1 MIFAGRIPDAFTA
14 QRCFRPTMSLWRSA
28 KRAEREESWDLS
40 RAFLRATPLPGQ
52 TWFSVYWEPL
62 WAELEETG
70 MTVGFHECTNSGH
83 YPHLERFGIGNRLLR
98 HVCTHVTGQMVT
110 MVDMILGGV
119 LERFP
124 AAESRVSGMQ
134 LRLGAVMAPA
144 HGPPLGAAG
153 QK

>member
-1 MIFAGRIPDAFTA
+1 M
-14 QRCFRPTMSLWRSA
+14 MSPGGPRSAPSA
-28 KRAEREESWDLS
+28 KRFGFCNRFPPRHA
-40 RAFLRATPLPGQ
+40 AAGQ

-110 MVDMILGGV
+110 MVDIILGGV

-124 AAESRVSGMQ
+124 QLQSRVPGMQ
-134 LRLGAVMAPA
+134 LRLGALLAPT

-153 QK
+153 KK